1 MACRRRRVAEVSR
14 GGTIGGARVCQPIWV
29 RSPADLEFRRRR
41 GTIGMAMPLSVLSAS
56 VSELRRGVVGREAG
70 VESFRWRA
78 AREKAPEDFLW
89 VTVSKG

>member
-1 MACRRRRVAEVSR
+1 
-14 GGTIGGARVCQPIWV
+14 
-29 RSPADLEFRRRR
+29 
-41 GTIGMAMPLSVLSAS
+41 MAMPLSVLSAS

-89 VTVSKG
+89 VTVSKGHS